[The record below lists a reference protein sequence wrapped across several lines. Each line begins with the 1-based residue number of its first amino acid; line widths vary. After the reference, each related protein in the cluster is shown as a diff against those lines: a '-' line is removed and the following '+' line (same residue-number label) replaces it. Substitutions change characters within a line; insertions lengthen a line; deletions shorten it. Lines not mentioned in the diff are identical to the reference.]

1 MSRQATKAV
10 GNRYY
15 EARMRAAKY
24 NEKLLTRAGAIE
36 YLPGVTEDSL
46 KKYELDITRPPNI
59 VVALMAD
66 AYNEPEL
73 RSWYCVN
80 ECPLGKDCREIPEMP
95 AERALIRLQNSVY
108 EMEEVTK
115 QLSLIMEDGAVSA
128 GEWDTLEDHMVGF
141 RNSDAFLEWRRI
153 AGPAPI
159 CAPRIRPRRGA
170 CGALHRP

>member
-1 MSRQATKAV
+1 MARQATKAC

-24 NEKLLTRAGAIE
+24 NEKLLTRAGAVE
-36 YLPGVTEDSL
+36 CLPGVTEDSL

-73 RSWYCVN
+73 RAWYCAN

-108 EMEEVTK
+108 EMEQLTR
-115 QLSLIMEDGAVSA
+115 QLSLLMEDGAIETEQQSILPQLR
-128 GEWDTLEDHMVGF
+128 DRLLEF
-141 RNSDAFLEWRRI
+141 RRRADENLAVLER
-153 AGPAPI
+153 AAK
-159 CAPRIRPRRGA
+159 RGSFE
-170 CGALHRP
+170 

>member
-1 MSRQATKAV
+1 MSRLATKAV

-15 EARMRAAKY
+15 EARMKAAKY
-24 NEKLLTRAGAIE
+24 NEKLLTRAGAVG

-66 AYNEPEL
+66 AYSEPKL
-73 RSWYCVN
+73 RQWYCVN

-108 EMEEVTK
+108 EMEKLTR
-115 QLSLIMEDGAVSA
+115 QLSLLMDDGEIKS
-128 GEWDTLEDHMVGF
+128 EEQELISQLRNRLLEF
-141 RNSDAFLEWRRI
+141 RRRADENLVVLERAEKI
-153 AGPAPI
+153 GKFD
-159 CAPRIRPRRGA
+159 
-170 CGALHRP
+170 

>member
-1 MSRQATKAV
+1 MARQATKAC

-24 NEKLLTRAGAIE
+24 NEKLLTRSGAVDC
-36 YLPGVTEDSL
+36 LPGVTEDSL

-73 RSWYCVN
+73 RAWYCSN

-108 EMEEVTK
+108 EMEQLTR
-115 QLSLIMEDGAVSA
+115 QLSLLMEDGTIETEQQSIIPQLR
-128 GEWDTLEDHMVGF
+128 DRLLEF
-141 RNSDAFLEWRRI
+141 RRRADENLAALER
-153 AGPAPI
+153 AA
-159 CAPRIRPRRGA
+159 RRGSFE
-170 CGALHRP
+170 

>member
-1 MSRQATKAV
+1 MPRQATKAI
-10 GNRYY
+10 GNRYF

-24 NEKLLTRAGAIE
+24 NEKLLTRAGAVE

-73 RSWYCVN
+73 RAWYCSQ

-95 AERALIRLQNSVY
+95 PERVLIRLQNAKTGVNDVAAGLSAILDDGKVD
-108 EMEEVTK
+108 EREAEQLPQLRDELLEVRRRMDEA
-115 QLSLIMEDGAVSA
+115 LAV
-128 GEWDTLEDHMVGF
+128 LEKLQ
-141 RNSDAFLEWRRI
+141 REP
-153 AGPAPI
+153 PAE
-159 CAPRIRPRRGA
+159 
-170 CGALHRP
+170 

>member
-24 NEKLLTRAGAIE
+24 NEKLLTRAGAID

-46 KKYELDITRPPNI
+46 KKYELDITRPPNV

-73 RSWYCVN
+73 RAWYCSH

-95 AERALIRLQNSVY
+95 PERVLIRLQNAKTGVNAVAASLSEILDDGMVD
-108 EMEEVTK
+108 ESEAK
-115 QLSLIMEDGAVSA
+115 QLPQLRDELLEVRRRMDEALAV
-128 GEWDTLEDHMVGF
+128 LEKLQ
-141 RNSDAFLEWRRI
+141 SE
-153 AGPAPI
+153 PA
-159 CAPRIRPRRGA
+159 AE
-170 CGALHRP
+170 

>member
-1 MSRQATKAV
+1 MPRQATKAV
-10 GNRYY
+10 GNRYF

-24 NEKLLTRAGAIE
+24 NERLLTRAGAVE

-73 RSWYCVN
+73 RAWYCSQ

-95 AERALIRLQNSVY
+95 PERVLIRLQNAKSGVNDVAAALSAILDDGKVDAS
-108 EMEEVTK
+108 EAEQLPQLRDDLLEVRRRMDEA
-115 QLSLIMEDGAVSA
+115 LAV
-128 GEWDTLEDHMVGF
+128 LEKLQ
-141 RNSDAFLEWRRI
+141 REPPSE
-153 AGPAPI
+153 
-159 CAPRIRPRRGA
+159 
-170 CGALHRP
+170 